1 MDYLC
6 CIGTIVLGFHIAE
19 ESSITIVPFGMCNLF
34 VVSIKFYQF
43 VKNSFYIECYELVVN
58 IYLAPPETCLILLH
72 VPLIAPH
79 CIKYPPEIWKQERES
94 KLKYEHNEICI
105 KWATE
110 D

>member
-72 VPLIAPH
+72 VPLISPH